1 MESWLLDCHLLKSA
15 KKDIQFYEFTHYD
28 YGVWTSS
35 IVWFQDRDKFISHK
49 GNKSLPVDG
58 PCSCTTELNALLA
71 WSNNGRYPRA
81 PRSWNWSL
89 NSPSSWTS
97 PVVPYNSPVLQLNAI
112 TLMIPTWFSWF
123 LKLTTPFDNVLLKIS
138 KHFSY
143 WGALNALLHLRNY
156 LQIQPRRWIAFPRK
170 WRWKCFP

>member
-1 MESWLLDCHLLKSA
+1 MQ
-15 KKDIQFYEFTHYD
+15 KKTIQFYEFTHYD
-28 YGVWTSS
+28 YGLWTSS
-35 IVWFQDRDKFISHK
+35 IVWFQDRDKLISHK

-58 PCSCTTELNALLA
+58 PCSCTKGLNALLA
-71 WSNNGRYPRA
+71 CSNNGRYPRA

-97 PVVPYNSPVLQLNAI
+97 SVVPYSSPVLQLNAI

-123 LKLTTPFDNVLLKIS
+123 LELTTPFDNVLLKIS

-143 WGALNALLHLRNY
+143 RGALNALSLLHLRNY
-156 LQIQPRRWIAFPRK
+156 LQIQPRR
-170 WRWKCFP
+170 